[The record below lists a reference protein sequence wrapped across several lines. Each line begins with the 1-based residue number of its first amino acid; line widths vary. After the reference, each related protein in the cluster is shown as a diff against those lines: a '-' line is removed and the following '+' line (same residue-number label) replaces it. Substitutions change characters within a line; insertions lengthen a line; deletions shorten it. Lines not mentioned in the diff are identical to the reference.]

1 MDAPGDGLYKVIV
14 VSGLSKNVMKGHL
27 DEIFSEYG
35 RITGIDLPLFKVCK
49 FVMLLFAGQIVASYY
64 VDNVDAD

>member
-1 MDAPGDGLYKVIV
+1 M

-49 FVMLLFAGQIVASYY
+49 SAILLFAEQIDVSYY
-64 VDNVDAD
+64 VGTADAD

>member
-1 MDAPGDGLYKVIV
+1 
-14 VSGLSKNVMKGHL
+14 MKGHL

-49 FVMLLFAGQIVASYY
+49 SAILLFAEQIDVSYY
-64 VDNVDAD
+64 VGTVDADRNG

>member
-1 MDAPGDGLYKVIV
+1 MGAPGGGQYKVVV

-49 FVMLLFAGQIVASYY
+49 FVILLFAGQIVASYY

>member
-1 MDAPGDGLYKVIV
+1 MGAPGGGQYKVVV

-49 FVMLLFAGQIVASYY
+49 SVIFLFAGRIRASYQ
-64 VDNVDAD
+64 VDSDGAD